1 MYHYFN
7 SNTRE
12 ILNPVDSIIIRN
24 NKYNNFQI
32 DLNNYLKNFPE
43 IGNFNLIKLKTTYGN
58 SKIGTKNT
66 DIYIFIDA
74 DLTPYVKY
82 SSKYFSLYNLFLD
95 SKNVLNFKI
104 SIFTSTSMYFSFEST
119 IYNTNNTFSKSSTD
133 FKIINNTLEIN
144 DKLWDPLSIIT
155 TVYKENNT
163 YSFDIIKL

>member
-1 MYHYFN
+1 MVNYNIPNSLFMKNDIMYHYFN

-24 NKYNNFQI
+24 NKYNNFQV

-95 SKNVLNFKI
+95 CCICYN
-104 SIFTSTSMYFSFEST
+104 TSTSRIRIDIPVE
-119 IYNTNNTFSKSSTD
+119 IKPIRDN
-133 FKIINNTLEIN
+133 KIITDQKNIKRNYI
-144 DKLWDPLSIIT
+144 
-155 TVYKENNT
+155 YKNIDFT
-163 YSFDIIKL
+163 R